1 MISTAW
7 YKTKALVSWAQKLQL
22 NLINNN
28 NNKKKV
34 AAESQVNTTPMLQ
47 DIRE

>member
-28 NNKKKV
+28 NKKV

>member
-28 NNKKKV
+28 NNKKV
-34 AAESQVNTTPMLQ
+34 AAESQVNTTTMLQ
-47 DIRE
+47 EIRE

>member
-28 NNKKKV
+28 NNKKV
-34 AAESQVNTTPMLQ
+34 AAESQVNTTAMLQ

>member
-28 NNKKKV
+28 KKV